1 MLANMS
7 GYLSNLV
14 KRFHSEEEG
23 LALTEYMILLG
34 LLTAVVIT
42 AVTLYGTN
50 LGDLWQGWADWLG
63 DQQGAPDATT

>member
-34 LLTAVVIT
+34 LLTVVVIG
-42 AVTLYGTN
+42 AVTAYGES
-50 LGDLWQGWADWLG
+50 LGELWQGWADWLG
-63 DQQGAPDATT
+63 AQEAPPSA

>member
-34 LLTAVVIT
+34 LLTAVVIG
-42 AVTLYGTN
+42 AVTLYGEN

-63 DQQGAPDATT
+63 TLTGAPTT